1 MVLKKDFYLC
11 RNLRQNSTIKR
22 KKDTNN
28 IFLDIMKLSA
38 LILFFVISFHSI
50 ACDGSSINIVSQSTN
65 PDGSI
70 TYELNLFLDLGGSDV
85 AHYGFTLAFLS
96 ASNNPIVMP
105 GGFDPLISQSDLTSG
120 ISDDLIGLIGNDV
133 NSIANDTD
141 WAQYEN
147 RTDVLSYESN
157 GIFPSASTD
166 YSMTLFVTVMGCVED
181 IEFDS
186 NTNSG
191 NPVCIYTANT
201 GQVCGGCNV
210 SSGDITITGGSLVGS
225 NEYDLS
231 NCETINFGVTNEV
244 LNGGA
249 LTYGWAV
256 FSCEPNLP
264 FTVAEILDFNNNP
277 CYLGSDYGLTSNDTD
292 AGGVSGTI
300 VGGYNQLWVLPY
312 TSDVADAIDA
322 NDDGC
327 YDFGDIIQIN
337 FIPPSCGSCTDP
349 TCAVGAVNTF
359 EDRTYLSCNTPCAEL
374 NDLTYITH
382 HTVTTDGF
390 GNVGAVQT
398 VNFSQFSCS
407 ELNRSAVLREVLNS
421 CVGPDI
427 APTTLN
433 ANGVASGFNP
443 EWIGLN
449 PNTNYTLIVTTI
461 IGSDCNYEFSCLDFY
476 GIPGCPA
483 NSGNTVV
490 TTSNSGNTD
499 YVLCFNE
506 TINLTTS
513 SYTLPDASANSNFGY
528 AVYNCEPTTNNPATD
543 ACFTGQYVIGDAVNS
558 VNDGTFTTALLA
570 PDQTVWLV
578 PITMD
583 MATAPVF
590 NHDADGDGCF
600 EMGTPIEITYLNPI
614 TTSEVTDC
622 GTGTVN
628 VNVSGG
634 FPEFFNGGYDLINTG
649 AGTLSTTTINTNGGS
664 VTISGLINGDNYN
677 FSITDENQCPIEL
690 SGTFTCFECGSCT
703 TPDCLIAGPF
713 SEYETAAN
721 PMNQCSQINL
731 MTSNP
736 INGDVFTSYHELTSS
751 PLGTVGLISSVGIN
765 AIGGTSC
772 EVSREAIIYPI
783 GGPCNA
789 ITGITPS
796 SIGNNGSPYYNPEFT
811 GLLPNTNYILEIT
824 FTVPLGCN
832 LIDHCESYYYP
843 VTCQITDLSGLV
855 LNCDPVDNT
864 YSAEITVTY
873 SANPENG
880 TLDISIPDLQS
891 FTISSS
897 PQTVVLSNLPANGE
911 LINLSASFSADNN
924 CSFDV
929 AAIFEAPSIPTLLI
943 TDPIP
948 VCEPGTV
955 NLQDPQITI
964 GSSGGIS
971 FSYWSDEETNNALDN
986 SSAIINSGVYYIQS
1000 ESDLGCVVT
1009 ESVTVTI
1016 NTTPNVPMISGDALY
1031 CDNDMPSV
1039 IEAEGSSGNYTWYA
1053 DSELTEI
1060 IGTTPLLL
1068 PNTTIGI
1075 SNYFVTATEND
1086 CEGPSNSISIEF
1098 EECGI
1103 IIPSA
1108 FTPDG
1113 DNTNEVWELDGI
1125 DLIYPEN
1132 KVYVYNRWGNLI
1144 FESPSGAYEQNPW
1157 NGTFNDEVLPV
1168 GSFYYIINYNDSFTD
1183 ASNGT
1188 VSILK

>member
-50 ACDGSSINIVSQSTN
+50 ACDGSSINIVSQSAN

-120 ISDDLIGLIGNDV
+120 ISDDLIGLIGSDV

-231 NCETINFGVTNEV
+231 NCETINFAVTNEV

-249 LTYGWAV
+249 LTFGWAV

-264 FTVAEILDFNNNP
+264 FTAAEILDFNNNP

-300 VGGYNQLWVLPY
+300 IGGYNQLWVLPY

-337 FIPPSCGSCTDP
+337 FIPPSCGSCTNP
-349 TCAVGAVNTF
+349 TCPVGSVATF
-359 EDRTYLSCNTPCAEL
+359 DDRTYLQCDDPCADL
-374 NDLTYITH
+374 NDMTYVTY
-382 HTVTTDGF
+382 HTITTDTF
-390 GNVGAVQT
+390 GNVGVVQQLL
-398 VNFSQFSCS
+398 FEQGLCS
-407 ELNRSAVLREVLNS
+407 GLSRSATLREVSNACS
-421 CVGPDI
+421 GPDI
-427 APTTLN
+427 APTILN
-433 ANGVASGFNP
+433 ANGVGSGFNP
-443 EWIGLN
+443 EWIGLT
-449 PNTNYTLIVTTI
+449 PNTNYILTITTI
-461 IGSDCNYEFSCLDFY
+461 IGTDCDYDQGCIDFY
-476 GIPGCPA
+476 GIPGCLA
-483 NSGNTVV
+483 NTGITEVL
-490 TTSNSGNTD
+490 TSDASNTD
-499 YVLCFNE
+499 FVLCFNE
-506 TINLTTS
+506 SIDLTSTG
-513 SYTLPDASANSNFGY
+513 YTLPDASPNSSMGY
-528 AVYNCEPTTNNPATD
+528 ALYTCLPTTNNPATD
-543 ACFTGQYVIGDAVNS
+543 ACFSGQYVIGDAANS
-558 VNDGTFTTALLA
+558 VNNGTFALALA
-570 PDQTVWLV
+570 ADNQTIWMV

-583 MATAPVF
+583 MATPPIF
-590 NHDADGDGCF
+590 NHDSDEDGCF
-600 EMGTPIEITYLNPI
+600 AMGTPIEITYLNPI

-622 GTGTVN
+622 GSGTVN
-628 VNVSGG
+628 VSVSGG
-634 FPEFFNGGYDLINTG
+634 FPEFFTGNYNLTNTG
-649 AGTLSTTTINTNGGS
+649 SGTLSATTINNSGGS
-664 VTISGLINGDNYN
+664 VIISGLINGDAYN
-677 FSITDENQCPIEL
+677 LSITDENGCSHVF
-690 SGTFTCFECGSCT
+690 SGIFTCFECGSCT
-703 TPDCLIAGPF
+703 TPDCLIAGAYPD
-713 SEYETAAN
+713 YETATD

-731 MTSNP
+731 MASNP
-736 INGDVFTSYHELTSS
+736 VNDGVFTSYHQVVSS
-751 PLGTVGLISSVGIN
+751 PDGTLGVIITSGVNDVGAGSCTVNRLAN
-765 AIGGTSC
+765 L
-772 EVSREAIIYPI
+772 YPI
-783 GGPCNA
+783 NGPCT
-789 ITGITPS
+789 IGTGIVP
-796 SIGNNGSPYYNPEFT
+796 IPPAQGWLPIYNPEFT
-811 GLLPNTNYILEIT
+811 GLTPNTTYILQVT
-824 FTVPLGCN
+824 FTVPLGCE
-832 LIDHCESYYYP
+832 LVDHCESYYYP
-843 VTCQITDLSGLV
+843 EICQITDISGV
-855 LNCDPVDNT
+855 ILNCDPVDNT
-864 YSAEITVTY
+864 YSAEVTVSY
-873 SANPENG
+873 SSNPENG
-880 TLDISIPDLQS
+880 TLDIYMPDSHS
-891 FTISSS
+891 FAITTS
-897 PQTVVLSNLPANGE
+897 PQTLVIDG
-911 LINLSASFSADNN
+911 LSADGQMVDVSAAFSDENS
-924 CSFDV
+924 CSSTALDL
-929 AAIFEAPSIPTLLI
+929 FEAPSI
-943 TDPIP
+943 
-948 VCEPGTV
+948 
-955 NLQDPQITI
+955 QD
-964 GSSGGIS
+964 
-971 FSYWSDEETNNALDN
+971 
-986 SSAIINSGVYYIQS
+986 
-1000 ESDLGCVVT
+1000 
-1009 ESVTVTI
+1009 
-1016 NTTPNVPMISGDALY
+1016 
-1031 CDNDMPSV
+1031 
-1039 IEAEGSSGNYTWYA
+1039 
-1053 DSELTEI
+1053 
-1060 IGTTPLLL
+1060 
-1068 PNTTIGI
+1068 
-1075 SNYFVTATEND
+1075 
-1086 CEGPSNSISIEF
+1086 
-1098 EECGI
+1098 CGI
-1103 IIPSA
+1103 IIPTA

-1113 DNTNEVWELDGI
+1113 DNTNDVWELDGI

>member
-50 ACDGSSINIVSQSTN
+50 ACDGSSINIVSQSAN

-120 ISDDLIGLIGNDV
+120 ISDDLIGLIGSDV

-231 NCETINFGVTNEV
+231 NCETINFAVTNEV

-249 LTYGWAV
+249 LTFGWAV

-264 FTVAEILDFNNNP
+264 FTAAEILDFNNNP

-300 VGGYNQLWVLPY
+300 IGGYNQLWVLPY

-337 FIPPSCGSCTDP
+337 FIPPSCGSCTNP
-349 TCAVGAVNTF
+349 TCPVGSVATF
-359 EDRTYLSCNTPCAEL
+359 DDRTYLQCDDPCADL
-374 NDLTYITH
+374 NDMTYVTY
-382 HTVTTDGF
+382 HTITTDTF
-390 GNVGAVQT
+390 GNVGVVQQLL
-398 VNFSQFSCS
+398 FEQGLCS
-407 ELNRSAVLREVLNS
+407 GLSRSATLREVSNACS
-421 CVGPDI
+421 GPDI
-427 APTTLN
+427 APTILN
-433 ANGVASGFNP
+433 ANGVGSGFNP
-443 EWIGLN
+443 EWIGLT
-449 PNTNYTLIVTTI
+449 PNTNYILTITTI
-461 IGSDCNYEFSCLDFY
+461 IGTDCDYDQGCIDFY
-476 GIPGCPA
+476 GIPGCLA
-483 NSGNTVV
+483 NTGITEVL
-490 TTSNSGNTD
+490 TSDASNTD
-499 YVLCFNE
+499 FVLCFNE
-506 TINLTTS
+506 SIDLTSTG
-513 SYTLPDASANSNFGY
+513 YTLPDASPNSSMGY
-528 AVYNCEPTTNNPATD
+528 ALYTCLPTTNNPATD
-543 ACFTGQYVIGDAVNS
+543 ACFSGQYVIGDAANS
-558 VNDGTFTTALLA
+558 VNNGTFALALA
-570 PDQTVWLV
+570 ADNQTIWMV

-583 MATAPVF
+583 MATPPIF
-590 NHDADGDGCF
+590 NHDSDEDGCF
-600 EMGTPIEITYLNPI
+600 AMGTPIEITYLNPI

-622 GTGTVN
+622 GSSTVN
-628 VNVSGG
+628 VSVSGG
-634 FPEFFNGGYDLINTG
+634 FPEFFTGNYNLTNTG
-649 AGTLSTTTINTNGGS
+649 SGTLSATTINNSGGS
-664 VTISGLINGDNYN
+664 VIISGLINGDAYN
-677 FSITDENQCPIEL
+677 LSITDENGCSHVF
-690 SGTFTCFECGSCT
+690 SGIFTCFECGSCT
-703 TPDCLIAGPF
+703 TPDCLIAGAYPD
-713 SEYETAAN
+713 YETAAD

-731 MTSNP
+731 MASNP
-736 INGDVFTSYHELTSS
+736 VNDGVFTSYHQVVSS
-751 PLGTVGLISSVGIN
+751 PDGTLGVIITSGVNDVGAGSCTVNRLAN
-765 AIGGTSC
+765 L
-772 EVSREAIIYPI
+772 YPI
-783 GGPCNA
+783 NGPCTNG
-789 ITGITPS
+789 TGIVP
-796 SIGNNGSPYYNPEFT
+796 IPPAQGWLPIYNPEFT
-811 GLLPNTNYILEIT
+811 GLTPNTTYILQVT
-824 FTVPLGCN
+824 FTVPLGCE
-832 LIDHCESYYYP
+832 LVDHCESYYYP
-843 VTCQITDLSGLV
+843 EICQITDISGV
-855 LNCDPVDNT
+855 ILNCDPVDNT
-864 YSAEITVTY
+864 YSAEVTVSY
-873 SANPENG
+873 SSNPENG
-880 TLDISIPDLQS
+880 TLDIYMPDSHS
-891 FTISSS
+891 FAITTS
-897 PQTVVLSNLPANGE
+897 PQTLVIDG
-911 LINLSASFSADNN
+911 LSADGQMVDVGAAFSDENS
-924 CSFDV
+924 CSSTALDL
-929 AAIFEAPSIPTLLI
+929 FEVPSI
-943 TDPIP
+943 
-948 VCEPGTV
+948 
-955 NLQDPQITI
+955 QD
-964 GSSGGIS
+964 
-971 FSYWSDEETNNALDN
+971 
-986 SSAIINSGVYYIQS
+986 
-1000 ESDLGCVVT
+1000 
-1009 ESVTVTI
+1009 
-1016 NTTPNVPMISGDALY
+1016 
-1031 CDNDMPSV
+1031 
-1039 IEAEGSSGNYTWYA
+1039 
-1053 DSELTEI
+1053 
-1060 IGTTPLLL
+1060 
-1068 PNTTIGI
+1068 
-1075 SNYFVTATEND
+1075 
-1086 CEGPSNSISIEF
+1086 
-1098 EECGI
+1098 CGI
-1103 IIPSA
+1103 IIPTA

-1113 DNTNEVWELDGI
+1113 DNTNDVWELDGI